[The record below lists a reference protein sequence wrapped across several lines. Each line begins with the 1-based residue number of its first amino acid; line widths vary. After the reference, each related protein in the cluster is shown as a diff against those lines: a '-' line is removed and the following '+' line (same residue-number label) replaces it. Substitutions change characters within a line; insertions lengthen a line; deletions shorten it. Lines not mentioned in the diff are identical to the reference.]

1 MEPTTEVVTAA
12 PAPALAA
19 FIDRYVGYRLAG
31 FAPGLH
37 RGLPSRHMT
46 FIVAVGPTIDVVTQT
61 DPHQAPG
68 SYRCVL
74 GGLQASPAMIAHTG
88 FQEGVAIELTPLGSR
103 ALFGMPARELWDV
116 SVECTDAQ
124 RVLGDQ
130 LADAVQS
137 QRDWPARFA
146 ACDRAL
152 LAAVRTE
159 SHAGPE
165 LAWAWRTLV
174 GTGGTCEITPLAERI
189 GWSRQHLTRK
199 FTAEFGASPKLAAR
213 IIRFERARRMIAATP
228 SFVSIAQIAATCGYY
243 DQAHLNRDFAELAGC
258 SPITWLTEEEVPSV
272 QDPSTTEGQG

>member
-12 PAPALAA
+12 PAPVLAA

-46 FIVAVGPTIDVVTQT
+46 FIVAIGPTIDVVTQT
-61 DPHQAPG
+61 DPRQAPD

-74 GGLQASPAMIAHTG
+74 SGLQASPAMIAHTG
-88 FQEGVAIELTPLGSR
+88 FQEGIAIELTPLGSR
-103 ALFGMPARELWDV
+103 VLFGMPAGELWDV
-116 SVECTDAQ
+116 SIECTDAQ
-124 RVLGDQ
+124 RILGDQ

-137 QRDWPARFA
+137 HPDWPGRFA

-152 LAAVRTE
+152 LAAARTD
-159 SHAGPE
+159 SLAGPE
-165 LAWAWRTLV
+165 LTWAWRTLV
-174 GTGGTCEITPLAERI
+174 GTGGSCEITPLAERI

-213 IIRFERARRMIAATP
+213 IIRFERARRMLAATP

-243 DQAHLNRDFAELAGC
+243 DQAHLDRDFAELAGC
-258 SPITWLTEEEVPSV
+258 SPTTWLTEEEVPSV
-272 QDPSTTEGQG
+272 QDPDTADTRG